1 VTANRGRPCL
11 PRPSGAR
18 SVLAAAWSCAVTAE
32 GGREEF
38 VGAHSVDDDGRVLL
52 QVPEDSALLAAAIC
66 APRGEPSAVLEFADV
81 APVPVRNRIRA
92 RLWLAGWFVP
102 EEGQLAFRATRVV
115 LRPPTGAVVIDLDE
129 FAAAEP
135 DPLALAEA
143 QLLTHLADCH
153 SDAVERLTR
162 LVEPDSLHGAV
173 RVQPLAVDRHG
184 LTLRIE
190 RARRPRRRT
199 TAVFTRPPTRSPN
212 LTERMHVLLTQASAA
227 SCPRPLQRQR
237 TDGEPVRRT
246 ARPRAGV
253 HRSCRPRGTR

>member
-1 VTANRGRPCL
+1 MGDTQSWTAAPAAAER
-11 PRPSGAR
+11 AR
-18 SVLAAAWSCAVTAE
+18 SVLAAAWSCAVTAD

-102 EEGQLAFRATRVV
+102 EDDHLAFRATRVV
-115 LRPPTGAVVIDLDE
+115 LRPPSGAVVVDLDE
-129 FAAAEP
+129 FAAAQP

-190 RARRPRRRT
+190 RARAQGDVRLPFHT
-199 TAVFTRPPTRSPN
+199 PADTVAD

-237 TDGEPVRRT
+237 TDGD
-246 ARPRAGV
+246 G
-253 HRSCRPRGTR
+253 

>member
-1 VTANRGRPCL
+1 MGDTQSWTAAPAAAER
-11 PRPSGAR
+11 AR

-38 VGAHSVDDDGRVLL
+38 VGAHSVAEDGRVLL
-52 QVPEDSALLAAAIC
+52 DVPEDSALVTAAIC
-66 APRGEPSAVLEFADV
+66 APRGEPTAVLEFADV

-92 RLWLAGWFVP
+92 RLWLAGWFAA
-102 EEGQLAFRATRVV
+102 EEGRLAFQPTRVV
-115 LRPPTGAVVIDLDE
+115 LRRPDGAVVVDLDE

-135 DPLALAEA
+135 DPLTLAEA
-143 QLLTHLADCH
+143 RLLTHLADCH

-190 RARRPRRRT
+190 RARAHGDVRLPFHRP
-199 TAVFTRPPTRSPN
+199 ADDVAQ
-212 LTERMHVLLTQASAA
+212 LTERMHVLLAQASAA
-227 SCPRPLQRQR
+227 SCPRALQRQR
-237 TDGEPVRRT
+237 TDGD
-246 ARPRAGV
+246 G
-253 HRSCRPRGTR
+253 

>member
-1 VTANRGRPCL
+1 MGDRHSWTAAPATAQR
-11 PRPSGAR
+11 AR

-38 VGAHSVDDDGRVLL
+38 IGVHTVAEDGRVLL
-52 QVPEDSALLAAAIC
+52 RLPDDSTLAAAAIC

-92 RLWLAGWFVP
+92 RLWMAGWFAA
-102 EEGQLAFRATRVV
+102 EESHLAFHTTRAV
-115 LRPPTGAVVIDLDE
+115 LRDATGAVVVDLDE
-129 FAAAEP
+129 FAVAEP

-143 QLLTHLADCH
+143 QLLTHLADAH

-162 LVEPDSLHGAV
+162 LVEPESLHGAV

-190 RARRPRRRT
+190 RAGSHGDVRLPFHRP
-199 TAVFTRPPTRSPN
+199 ADDLGQ
-212 LTERMHVLLTQASAA
+212 LTERMHVLLTQASRTG
-227 SCPRPLQRQR
+227 CPRTLQRQHTER
-237 TDGEPVRRT
+237 DG
-246 ARPRAGV
+246 
-253 HRSCRPRGTR
+253 